1 MSRAYRPYP
10 RDVRL
15 AICSRT
21 DRPAAIDAAASAAGR
36 LRRDGHEVSE
46 VTLGS
51 AGLAGAIAGAQ
62 LVCVFGGDGTMLRAA
77 RQIAPLGVPLLGVN
91 LGRLGFL
98 TGTNVDEF
106 GATMGEVT
114 AGRYTCEDRTTLE
127 ATVTRGGKPVHEV
140 RALND
145 VVIARGSQVRA
156 IHVEVR
162 IDEQPFTTYW
172 ADGIIVATATGST
185 AYAMSVG
192 GPLML
197 PTAQDMVIVP
207 IAPHLSFGNAVVLDP
222 DQRVSLEVLDEP
234 ARISVDGQEEH
245 DLRSA
250 DRIDVRRSSV
260 VAKFVRTSTMRPFLP
275 LLRQKIL
282 KEGDLTP

>member
-1 MSRAYRPYP
+1 MK
-10 RDVRL
+10 L

-21 DRPAAIDAAASAAGR
+21 DRPAAIAAAADAAKR
-36 LRRDGHEVSE
+36 LRSRGQEVVE
-46 VTLGS
+46 VGLGSSTLGREVE
-51 AGLAGAIAGAQ
+51 GARI
-62 LVCVFGGDGTMLRAA
+62 VCVFGGDGTMLLAA
-77 RQIAPLGVPLLGVN
+77 RRIAPLGVPLLGVN
-91 LGRLGFL
+91 TGRLGFL
-98 TGTNVDEF
+98 TGTSVDELD
-106 GATMGEVT
+106 GTMTEVL
-114 AGRYTCEDRTTLE
+114 ADRYECEDRTLLE
-127 ATVTRGGKPVHEV
+127 ARVTRAGKLLHDV

-145 VVIARGSQVRA
+145 VVIARGEQVRA
-156 IHVEVR
+156 IHMDVR
-162 IDEQPFTTYW
+162 IDGEPFTVYW

-207 IAPHLSFGNAVVLDP
+207 VAPHLSFGNAVVLDP
-222 DQRVSLEVLDEP
+222 DQRVSLDVLDEP

-245 DLRSA
+245 DLRQG
-250 DRIDVRRSSV
+250 DHIDVRRSDL
-260 VAKFVRTSTMRPFLP
+260 VARFVRTASMRPFLR

>member
-1 MSRAYRPYP
+1 MK
-10 RDVRL
+10 L
-15 AICSRT
+15 AVCSRT
-21 DRPAAIDAAASAAGR
+21 DRPEAVAAAAGAAGR
-36 LRRDGHEVSE
+36 LRRGGHEVAE

-51 AGLAGAIAGAQ
+51 EDLGRQ
-62 LVCVFGGDGTMLRAA
+62 LRGSQVVCVFGGDGTMLRAA
-77 RQIAPLGVPLLGVN
+77 REIAPTGVPLLGVN

-98 TGTNVDEF
+98 TGTSVDELD
-106 GATMGEVT
+106 GTLAEVL
-114 AGRYTCEDRTTLE
+114 AGRHRCEDRALLE
-127 ATVTRGGKPVHEV
+127 ATVTRAGVTVHRG

-145 VVIARGSQVRA
+145 VVVARGDQVRA

-162 IDEQPFTTYW
+162 IDGEPFTVYW

-207 IAPHLSFGNAVVLDP
+207 IAPHLSFHNAVVLDP
-222 DQRVSLEVLDEP
+222 GQRVSLEVRDEP
-234 ARISVDGQEEH
+234 TRISVDGQEEH
-245 DLRSA
+245 DLRA
-250 DRIDVRRSSV
+250 GDHIEVRRSE
-260 VAKFVRTSTMRPFLP
+260 VAARFVRTSTMRPFLE

-282 KEGDLTP
+282 KEGDLSL

>member
-1 MSRAYRPYP
+1 MK
-10 RDVRL
+10 L

-21 DRPAAIDAAASAAGR
+21 DRPAAISAAADAAKA
-36 LRRDGHEVSE
+36 LRAKGHDVAE

-51 AGLAGAIAGAQ
+51 ASLARDIAGVQ
-62 LVCVFGGDGTMLRAA
+62 MVCVFGGDGTMLRAA
-77 RQIAPLGVPLLGVN
+77 RRIAPLGVPLLGVN

-98 TGTNVDEF
+98 TGTTVAELD
-106 GATMGEVT
+106 ATMAEVL
-114 AGRYTCEDRTTLE
+114 AGRYECEDRTVLA
-127 ATVTRGGKPVHEV
+127 ATVTRGGTVVHDV

-145 VVIARGSQVRA
+145 VVIARGAQVRA
-156 IHVEVR
+156 IHVDVR
-162 IDEQPFTTYW
+162 IDGRPFTVYW

-197 PTAQDMVIVP
+197 PTAADMVIVP
-207 IAPHLSFGNAVVLDP
+207 VAPHLSFGNALVLAS
-222 DQRVSLEVLDEP
+222 DQRVTLDSLDEP

-245 DLRSA
+245 DLRSG
-250 DRIDVRRSSV
+250 DRIEVRR
-260 VAKFVRTSTMRPFLP
+260 AELPARFVRTSTMRPFLQ

-282 KEGDLTP
+282 KEGDHGS